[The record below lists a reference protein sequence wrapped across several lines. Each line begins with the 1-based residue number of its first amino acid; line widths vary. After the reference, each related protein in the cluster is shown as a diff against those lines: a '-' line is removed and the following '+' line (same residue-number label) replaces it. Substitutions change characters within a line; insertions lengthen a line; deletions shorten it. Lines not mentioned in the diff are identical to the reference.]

1 MATRI
6 DRTPNLVNTFTD
18 RSLVDYLRAQAGK
31 RETDTRFLGL
41 KRSNALS
48 DVSDNFKTL
57 NNLLRKINVLDVADK
72 TLYGRDFNADDWSI
86 TRNFLEEDINRSFLS
101 PLSGLGGST
110 TPRIRIEDRLSFVDS
125 FYGKG
130 SIQGLHSG
138 PDAQFYIDK
147 GPTVIG
153 SIRFTFDSGTG
164 VVTVAALLGP
174 DGVTPITA
182 SAILGGGNVVVIDL
196 DSYTVTGGQ
205 ELSISGS
212 GVSLRLTS
220 PGSWTVNS
228 GLSNLLTIR
237 QITGVGEFVN
247 SVFVMSRPVS
257 VINKPKWFTDNP
269 GSAGVTNP
277 GGPDD
282 SATTTSPRLL
292 VNQSGQILPVIQ
304 RSYWYTKAYVENRWT
319 PYVDARAN
327 IGNSENSIV
336 QDSNM
341 RWREN
346 PPALRG
352 EQYNWGIRWDGYLLI
367 TPGSYVFTVQTNVD
381 VRIDMDVAGDST
393 NWSTVF
399 DTRTAALRNQ
409 SDSYVAAGSFSTS
422 SLAAKYKYFTGTGAN
437 DWVGYAPITIRLFRG
452 GPDKA
457 DGTVSIPTEPNM
469 FINTLVV
476 SGTKTYYGRD
486 ISVALS
492 GSDGS
497 WSVSSGQL
505 SELIAIL
512 QDVNASVTYTLV
524 EFNGGSLVPAT
535 PIVLATNGT
544 VVTSATTGLVAGS
557 YVVRIAPV
565 VSESPTPLWRGRIA
579 SPGPEHKDYGDLTNE
594 SYVPDLRRAPFS
606 ARPDWWKIFD
616 GSPYAIGQ
624 TPGPENTPIDG
635 FVRSGFRATLNSEAS
650 GIGLYGNGSGVFSSR
665 PNIILGEARYST
677 GEPRG
682 SNYIGLL
689 LKPNRLGEGGKLIVN
704 ALPVNNSTGSDATL
718 LGASDLG
725 GSPSHLTAAA
735 ANLTPRSAQLY
746 LWTNPTVPSPAL
758 YNKYYTVAD
767 LTTVAASNDP
777 TLYGLPPFSDP
788 AWLAPVTVT
797 CTRVAN
803 DSGFTTGVAGFV
815 APLTLSVE
823 KVVVSGFDLL
833 AFTTTLTSVLTSGAE
848 VASFTGKFVE
858 FYTESDLAFQYSR
871 VDTGEGVS
879 FGDVLKFTYSTGTLL
894 PALSEV
900 PRPPADRVT
909 PFGFDKPEFSSG
921 LCYPPYGINNPLLGG
936 VAQSDSELATS
947 PVGNHDVIW
956 GNPSQS
962 ALGGHVLRITE
973 KLEFLG
979 LDAIVVLSSPV
990 TLSPNSYSHRFRTDT
1005 LLDPSLD
1012 EDVLEYIGN
1021 GERVKDSYYAFVN
1034 LDS

>member
-6 DRTPNLVNTFTD
+6 DRTPNLANRFTD
-18 RSLVDYLRAQAGK
+18 RLLVDYLRAQAGK

-48 DVSDNFKTL
+48 DVDKNFKTL
-57 NNLLRKINVLDVADK
+57 NNLLRKINVLDVEDK
-72 TLYGRDFNADDWSI
+72 TLYGRDYNADDWSI
-86 TRNFLEEDINRSFLS
+86 TRNFLDEDINRSFLS
-101 PLSGLGGST
+101 PLAGLGGST

-130 SIQGLHSG
+130 SIEGLHSG

-147 GPTVIG
+147 GPTDIG

-164 VVTVAALLGP
+164 VVTVAALLGA

-182 SAILGGGNVVVIDL
+182 SDILGGGSVVVIDL

-237 QITGVGEFVN
+237 QITGAGEFVN
-247 SVFVMSRPVS
+247 SVFAMSRPVS
-257 VINKPKWFTDNP
+257 VINKPKWFRDSP
-269 GSAGVTNP
+269 GVIGP
-277 GGPDD
+277 GGADD
-282 SATTTSPRLL
+282 SVAATSPRLL
-292 VNQSGQILPVIQ
+292 TNRDGLISPLIQ
-304 RSYWYTKAYVENRWT
+304 RSYWYTKAYVENRWI

-327 IGNSENSIV
+327 IANPENSIV

-381 VRIDMDVAGDST
+381 VRIDMDVAGDWL
-393 NWSTVF
+393 NVF

-409 SDSYVAAGSFSTS
+409 SDSYVAASSFNTS
-422 SLAAKYKYFTGTGAN
+422 ALAAKYKYFTGTGAN

-457 DGTVSIPTEPNM
+457 DGTLSIPTEPNM

-476 SGTKTYYGRD
+476 SGAKTYYGRD
-486 ISVALS
+486 FNIALS

-497 WSVSSGQL
+497 WSVSSAQL
-505 SELIAIL
+505 SGLIAIL

-544 VVTSATTGLVAGS
+544 VVTSTTTGLVAGS
-557 YVVRIAPV
+557 YVVRVAPA

-579 SPGPEHKDYGDLTNE
+579 SPGPDHKDYSDLTNE

-616 GSPYAIGQ
+616 GSPYVIGQ

-650 GIGLYGNGSGVFSSR
+650 GVGLYGNGSGVFSSR
-665 PNIILGEARYST
+665 PNIILGESRYST
-677 GEPRG
+677 GESRG

-718 LGASDLG
+718 LGANDLG
-725 GSPSHLTAAA
+725 GSPNHLTAAA
-735 ANLTPRSAQLY
+735 TNLTPRSAQLY
-746 LWTNPTVPSPAL
+746 LWTNETLPSAGL
-758 YNKYYTVAD
+758 NNKYYTVAN
-767 LTTVAASNDP
+767 LSTVAASNDP
-777 TLYGLPPFSDP
+777 TLYGLPSFSDA
-788 AWLAPVTVT
+788 AWLAPVTVI
-797 CTRVAN
+797 CTRVASN
-803 DSGFTTGVAGFV
+803 SGFTTGVAGFV

-823 KVVVSGFDLL
+823 KVVVSGFNLL
-833 AFTTTLTSVLTSGAE
+833 AFTTTLSSILTGGAE
-848 VASFTGKFVE
+848 VASFSGKFVE

-871 VDTGEGVS
+871 IDTGEGVS
-879 FGDVLKFTYSTGTLL
+879 FGDVLKFTYSAGTLL
-894 PALSEV
+894 PSVSEV

-909 PFGFDKPEFSSG
+909 PLGFDRPEYSNG
-921 LCYPPYGINNPLLGG
+921 LCYPPYAINNPLLGG

-956 GNPSQS
+956 GNPAQS

-973 KLEFLG
+973 KLEFSG
-979 LDAIVVLSSPV
+979 LDAIAVLSSPV
-990 TLSPNSYSHRFRTDT
+990 TLSPNSYTHRFRTDT

-1021 GERVKDSYYAFVN
+1021 GEKVKDSYYAFVN